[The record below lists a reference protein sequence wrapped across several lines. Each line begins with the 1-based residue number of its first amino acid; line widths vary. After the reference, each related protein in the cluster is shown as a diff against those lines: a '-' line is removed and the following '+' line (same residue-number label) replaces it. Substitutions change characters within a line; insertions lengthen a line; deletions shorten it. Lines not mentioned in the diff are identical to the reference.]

1 MGEALAHAFD
11 SHFGQAESKAV
22 VEERPVVERERRL
35 CSRAK
40 RMAHKHGMPE
50 IVSVD
55 GRWGPSTFH
64 GKAAKV
70 IKEFEPSVLGLPA
83 IPLDEEVE
91 VWGRRWI
98 VKPSTL
104 GERHGY
110 GVFAC
115 EDIVVPD
122 GLTYASGGRFD
133 GPTLFPYGGVV
144 YRRRHWNLILQQHP
158 EWKTYQ
164 LDMDGHDKCTRRFSE
179 QQIVDGDPV
188 RHNNIAGYINS
199 CVGTLR
205 PKRKPNVEFV
215 FCEGPPPAPYGQTY
229 HHDHTMVM
237 AIRTIRAGEEL
248 FSHYLWDNA

>member
-11 SHFGQAESKAV
+11 SHFGQAESEAV

-35 CSRAK
+35 RSRAK
-40 RMAHKHGMPE
+40 RMAKKDGMPE

-133 GPTLFPYGGVV
+133 GPTLFPYGGAV

-179 QQIVDGDPV
+179 QRIVDGDPV

-205 PKRKPNVEFV
+205 PKRKANVEFV